1 MKLKNGSVRWVTCF
15 VAMFVCMA
23 FLASC
28 YSDQDEIYDRLMASS
43 HSDEGTAVSV
53 DYDSPAYLGPKRP
66 EADASPTPVP
76 DDGLSG
82 KLIIKSYQQRGATP
96 AIDLLA
102 KEFCQLH
109 PRVEIETEYDET
121 WEESLNRE
129 EREARRNAFH
139 TRVRVEIA
147 SGEADYLLYG
157 ASEFLDYYGLAQSGA
172 LADLWEF
179 WRNDPDIRE
188 EEYFLPV
195 IEAFQAGDVLPVI
208 PYGFFL
214 EGVYLNKALLQEQ
227 LGDIEGLSSVNA
239 EDILGW
245 YEGARAARPGLQ
257 LFFTAQ
263 GKDCLFPTELPRYIQ
278 LEQKVSL
285 LDSPACIRFLERTGK
300 TRNDDPELNP
310 ENEVARGEKTDFE
323 GALRFQNTGKVDDS
337 FEYYASNG
345 IPCYKNIV
353 TKSRP
358 AFALKAELSLQD
370 FLEAQQHKMEFTAG
384 PYPLTSTDGQLGV
397 TVLSET
403 FAMPSSMQDKG
414 LAWEFIKY
422 CLSEREDLTFD
433 HFGYTGQGYY
443 MREAMP
449 VNRANFMK
457 MAEEMPEYIRNNFS
471 APGYER
477 LQYDLVDRK
486 GMEAYM
492 DDILKKAPVN
502 LGKYSVD
509 LQDYLDEYYLHGL
522 STPEQAAEKMHGR
535 VYIWLNE

>member
-1 MKLKNGSVRWVTCF
+1 M
-15 VAMFVCMA
+15 AMFVCMA
-23 FLASC
+23 FFASC
-28 YSDQDEIYDRLMASS
+28 HSDQDDIYDRLMASS
-43 HSDEGTAVSV
+43 HPDEGTSITV
-53 DYDSPAYLGPKRP
+53 DYDSPTYLGPRHP
-66 EADASPTPVP
+66 EEDASPTPVP
-76 DDGLSG
+76 DDTLSG
-82 KLIIKSYQQRGATP
+82 RLVIKSYQQRGSIP

-109 PRVEIETEYDET
+109 PRVEIETEYDEI
-121 WEESLNRE
+121 WEESLSRE

-139 TRVRVEIA
+139 TQVRVEIA

-157 ASEFLDYYGLAQSGA
+157 ASEFLDYYALGQSGA
-172 LADLWEF
+172 LVDLWEF

-188 EEYFLPV
+188 EEFFLPV
-195 IEAFQAGDVLPVI
+195 IKAFQAGDILPVI

-227 LGDIEGLSSVNA
+227 LGSIEGLSSVNA

-245 YEGARAARPGLQ
+245 YEGARATRPDLQ

-285 LDSPACIRFLERTGK
+285 LDSPEFIRFLERTREIG
-300 TRNDDPELNP
+300 NDDPELNP
-310 ENEVARGEKTDFE
+310 ENEAARGEKTDFE
-323 GALRFQNTGKVDDS
+323 GALRFQNTGNMDAS

-370 FLEAQQHKMEFTAG
+370 LIEAQQHKMEFVAG
-384 PYPLTSTDGQLGV
+384 PYPLTSTDGRLGV

-422 CLSEREDLTFD
+422 CLSERGDLTFD

-443 MREAMP
+443 IREAMP
-449 VNRANFMK
+449 VNRANFIK
-457 MAEEMPEYIRNNFS
+457 MAEEMPEYIQNNFS

-477 LQYDLVDRK
+477 LQYGQLNGK
-486 GMEAYM
+486 EMEMYM
-492 DDILKKAPVN
+492 DCLLENDPVN

-509 LQDYLDEYYLHGL
+509 LQDYLDEYYLYGL
-522 STPEQAAEKMHGR
+522 STPDQAAKKMQGR
-535 VYIWLNE
+535 AYIWLNE